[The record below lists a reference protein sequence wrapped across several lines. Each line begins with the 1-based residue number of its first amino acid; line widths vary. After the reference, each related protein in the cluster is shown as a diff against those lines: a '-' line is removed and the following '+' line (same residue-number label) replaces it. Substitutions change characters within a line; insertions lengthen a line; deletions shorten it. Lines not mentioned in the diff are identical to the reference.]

1 MAWLVTFIQL
11 LATQLLSD
19 LAYFN
24 PINPEIQKTAALP
37 IVPSRSPQ
45 LMNGHSFA
53 GHHKLPPVG
62 GMPIGDVFLDTLDRA
77 WFAQA
82 CRRRD
87 IHSLRF
93 VFQNPYLLLN
103 QFMSFNLTIW
113 QVYFRALLTTLGR
126 KYDQYLDF
134 AQQDAHEFLRI
145 LLDAMRMEEFD
156 VSSSLDGWEFELWS
170 THVFTKIIK
179 VRQPPLPKKRRRTT
193 ITPASVRSSQ
203 ERRSEPLQGSSS
215 VAPPIPNAT
224 VTPQTNGVLPDEKLP
239 ETSFFHVVIAYRR

>member
-1 MAWLVTFIQL
+1 MAKSKPPTQQELHRQRKKREERERVAYLPPGLVNHGNTCFMNSVLQGVCLSSSSEDFMARLITLIQL

-24 PINPEIQKTAALP
+24 PINPEIQKTAAFP

-87 IHSLRF
+87 IQSPRF

-103 QFMSFNLTIW
+103 QF
-113 QVYFRALLTTLGR
+113 
-126 KYDQYLDF
+126 
-134 AQQDAHEFLRI
+134 
-145 LLDAMRMEEFD
+145 
-156 VSSSLDGWEFELWS
+156 
-170 THVFTKIIK
+170 
-179 VRQPPLPKKRRRTT
+179 
-193 ITPASVRSSQ
+193 
-203 ERRSEPLQGSSS
+203 
-215 VAPPIPNAT
+215 
-224 VTPQTNGVLPDEKLP
+224 
-239 ETSFFHVVIAYRR
+239 TSFALTS